1 MTPFDDAHFPTP
13 DQTKNPNLSHSP
25 PLTDTMQV
33 VMRIGILML
42 RSGTVSFRVE
52 QAMQRA
58 TIALGADHL
67 DSYVTLSGITASIH
81 KNNEHYTQIA
91 RIQSIGVDMNRL
103 SNVERLSQTISPS
116 TSPVELATTLDQI
129 EQLPPVYPLRF
140 RVIAVALACGAF
152 ALLNGG
158 GLIEFGA
165 AAFGAGIGQMVQIYL
180 KGIQLH
186 SIAITIL
193 CATTATLMCH
203 VALSGLA
210 AIGILSQS
218 IQPAFLSAVIF
229 LVPGMALVTASLD
242 LIRFDILSGIV
253 RASYA
258 LMQMFGVAIGILLA
272 TPLIDRSIF

>member
-1 MTPFDDAHFPTP
+1 MTPLDDPHQP
-13 DQTKNPNLSHSP
+13 DLRAPYQQKSVY
-25 PLTDTMQV
+25 PLIDMMQV
-33 VMRIGILML
+33 VIRIGVLML

-52 QAMQRA
+52 QAMNRA
-58 TIALGADHL
+58 AIALGADHL

-81 KNNEHYTQIA
+81 RNNEHYTQIA
-91 RIQSIGVDMNRL
+91 RIKAIGVDMNRL
-103 SNVERLSQTISPS
+103 STVERLSQTSSVQVSP
-116 TSPVELATTLDQI
+116 ATLTASLDQI
-129 EQLPPVYPLRF
+129 EQLPPVYPRPF
-140 RVIAVALACGAF
+140 RVVAVALACGAF

-158 GLIEFGA
+158 GLVEFGA
-165 AAFGAGIGQMVQIYL
+165 AAFGAGIGQIVQIYL

-203 VALSGLA
+203 FALSGLA
-210 AIGILSQS
+210 AIGILSPF

-242 LIRFDILSGIV
+242 LIRFDILSGII